1 MKKRNAENFS
11 QSAAGCF
18 VGLAAGITL
27 IFTSACIVQY
37 GWNEIVTTVV
47 SVDKITIWQALGL
60 DTLITFITYSNSR
73 GDDQSFK
80 EKAISIISYQI
91 IVFVILLLASYFIK

>member
-11 QSAAGCF
+11 ESAVGCF

-37 GWNEIVTTVV
+37 GWNEIVTTIV

-60 DTLITFITYSNSR
+60 DVLMTFITANSR
-73 GDDQSFK
+73 DDNRTFK
-80 EKAISIISYQI
+80 EKVISVISYQI
-91 IVFVILLLASYFIK
+91 TVLVILLLASYFIK

>member
-11 QSAAGCF
+11 ESAAGCF
-18 VGLAAGITL
+18 IGLAAGITL

-37 GWNEIVTTVV
+37 GWNEIVTTIV

-60 DTLITFITYSNSR
+60 DVLMTFITANSR
-73 GDDQSFK
+73 DDNRTFK
-80 EKAISIISYQI
+80 EKVISVISYQI
-91 IVFVILLLASYFIK
+91 IVLVILLLASYFIK

>member
-11 QSAAGCF
+11 ESATGCF

-37 GWNEIVTTVV
+37 GWNEIVTTIV

-60 DTLITFITYSNSR
+60 DVLVTFITANSR
-73 GDDQSFK
+73 DDNRTFK
-80 EKAISIISYQI
+80 EKVISFISYQI
-91 IVFVILLLASYFIK
+91 TVLVILLLASYFIK

>member
-11 QSAAGCF
+11 ESAAGCF
-18 VGLAAGITL
+18 GQLAVGIIL

-37 GWNEIVTTVV
+37 GWNEIVTTIV

-60 DTLITFITYSNSR
+60 DVLMTFITANSR
-73 GDDQSFK
+73 DDNRTFK
-80 EKAISIISYQI
+80 EKVISVISYQI
-91 IVFVILLLASYFIK
+91 IVLVLLLLASYFI

>member
-11 QSAAGCF
+11 ERAAGCF

-37 GWNEIVTTVV
+37 GWNEIVTTIV

-60 DTLITFITYSNSR
+60 DVLMTFITANSR
-73 GDDQSFK
+73 DDNRTFK
-80 EKAISIISYQI
+80 EKVISVISHQI
-91 IVFVILLLASYFIK
+91 IVLVLLLLASYFI

>member
-11 QSAAGCF
+11 ESAAGCF
-18 VGLAAGITL
+18 VGLAASITL

-37 GWNEIVTTVV
+37 GWNEIVTTIV

-60 DTLITFITYSNSR
+60 DVLMTFITANSR
-73 GDDQSFK
+73 DDNRTFK
-80 EKAISIISYQI
+80 EKVISFISYQI
-91 IVFVILLLASYFIK
+91 IVLVILLLASYFIK